1 MGWDLGV
8 GEEDGKK
15 EIDDLQGCNTEPAE
29 SRLELCS
36 QHREMQEKISV
47 RKEKAQKTE
56 SKVWKTNSKR
66 GKVCRE
72 MREHILKDRKKDKER
87 GQACK

>member
-1 MGWDLGV
+1 MGQDLGA

-36 QHREMQEKISV
+36 QYSEMQEETSLW
-47 RKEKAQKTE
+47 KEKAQKTE
-56 SKVWKTNSKR
+56 QRMKNK
-66 GKVCRE
+66 
-72 MREHILKDRKKDKER
+72 
-87 GQACK
+87 